1 MKLLRLIVS
10 IVTSRAHGT
19 WTGTFRYARSHHTHR
34 FLDAFGTALTTVRV
48 TYQQVEHFSLQD
60 LTLSAAPS
68 NFKAKLELEATVN
81 AEKSP
86 VSLNPDPI
94 ELFRFPI
101 PGVGIAIKGIF
112 SLGATVS
119 YDVGTSATFAGTATA
134 DFGLEASLP
143 DGAKVSADIMNP
155 DQSSATGW
163 GGSSLDPIFE
173 VTKIEASIKLSAYSQ
188 PKVEFGIKLDNV
200 GDVEVA
206 VAMKLPEISSTLAAD
221 YGISLLGVS
230 HLPPLSPYIP
240 YPPFHLKSSTTVPNP
255 NQ

>member
-1 MKLLRLIVS
+1 MV
-10 IVTSRAHGT
+10 
-19 WTGTFRYARSHHTHR
+19 
-34 FLDAFGTALTTVRV
+34 
-48 TYQQVEHFSLQD
+48 QVEHFSLQD

-68 NFKAKLELEATVN
+68 NFNAKLELEATVN

-86 VSLNPDPI
+86 VSLNPDAV
-94 ELFRFPI
+94 ELFPI

-134 DFGLEASLP
+134 DFGLRASLP
-143 DGAKVSADIMNP
+143 DGAKVEADIMNP

-163 GGSSLDPIFE
+163 GGSSLDPFFE
-173 VTKIEASIKLSAYSQ
+173 VTKIEASLKLSAYSQ

-206 VAMKLPEISSTLAAD
+206 VTMKLPEISSTLAAD
-221 YGISLLGVS
+221 YGMSLLESS
-230 HLPPLSPYIP
+230 HLPSNLL
-240 YPPFHLKSSTTVPNP
+240 FLTSSSLTS
-255 NQ
+255 